1 MKEAITTPVTPTSP
15 LPDATVGNETSGQAW
30 GDFLLNQNDVW
41 ENTPPASARET
52 DYSQEPL
59 FAEKA
64 SSPFAIKIES
74 VRQRIA
80 GVLASDNP
88 LLEAARPLLR
98 ALSEMPSRIVD
109 MRQVE
114 LLKDILKREINHFSM
129 LCDEV
134 NIPWKKMAIVRY
146 CLCTALDEAAH
157 SMSWGI
163 AAGWSQSNLLNYFEG
178 DNDGGNKFFLL
189 IGRISMSP
197 AEYADVIE
205 ILLRILGLGFE
216 GRYSI
221 PEDGERQL
229 VKIRQRLLTLLQ
241 SHRQESAL
249 PAIMAVMPDYPP
261 PVRQRWRM
269 PISLSLFITLFILSI
284 SWLGYRYWLF
294 LEKQP
299 LLAGINTLH
308 DIQYTVAP
316 PPEPRLSLSRLLEKE
331 IAQGLLSVNENLMQ
345 SHVVLNS
352 DNSFRSAEAT
362 LSQEMTAI
370 IGRVATE
377 ILRVKGRVVITGHT
391 DNVPIRTLAFNN
403 NQQLSSARAKA
414 VAEIFTTAGIPSEMI
429 SVKGM
434 ADSEPVSSNGTEEGR
449 ARNRRVEFLVTY

>member
-1 MKEAITTPVTPTSP
+1 MNVEIRPSATP
-15 LPDATVGNETSGQAW
+15 LPDVPGESESSGQAW

-41 ENTPPASARET
+41 ESESSVSAADAEYQHLPLYGSKNSTP
-52 DYSQEPL
+52 
-59 FAEKA
+59 FG
-64 SSPFAIKIES
+64 IKIES

-80 GVLASDNP
+80 GVLESDNP

-98 ALSEMPSRIVD
+98 ALSEMPLHIVD

-146 CLCTALDEAAH
+146 CLCTALDETAH

-241 SHRQESAL
+241 SHRQVPAL
-249 PAIMAVMPDYPP
+249 PAIMGVMPEFPAP
-261 PVRQRWRM
+261 ARKIWWVPVR
-269 PISLSLFITLFILSI
+269 ISLLISLLILST

-294 LEKQP
+294 IEKQP
-299 LLAGINTLH
+299 LLAGINALH
-308 DIQYTVAP
+308 DVQYMVQP
-316 PPEPRLSLSRLLEKE
+316 PPVARLRLAQLLKAE
-331 IAQGLLSVNENLMQ
+331 IAQKRLTVDENDEQ
-345 SHVVLNS
+345 SHVVLSS
-352 DNSFRSAEAT
+352 DNSFRSGAAT
-362 LSQEMTAI
+362 LSPEMSAI
-370 IGRVATE
+370 IARVATE
-377 ILRVKGRVVITGHT
+377 VRRVNGRVLITGHT
-391 DNVPIRTLAFNN
+391 DNTPIRTSVFKD
-403 NQQLSSARAKA
+403 NQQLSAKRAEA
-414 VAEIFTTAGIPSEMI
+414 VAEQFTAAGIPAEMI
-429 SVKGM
+429 TVKGM
-434 ADSEPVSSNGTEEGR
+434 ADRQPVSSNATPQGR
-449 ARNRRVEFLVTY
+449 AENRRVEFFVTYE